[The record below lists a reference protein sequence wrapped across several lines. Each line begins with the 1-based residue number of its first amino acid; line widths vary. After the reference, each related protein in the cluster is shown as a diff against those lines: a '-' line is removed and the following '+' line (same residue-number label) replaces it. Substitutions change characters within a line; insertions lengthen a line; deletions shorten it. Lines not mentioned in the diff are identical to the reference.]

1 MEIQLKKKELRKVE
15 LDEKEFDELYN
26 KTSKNFE
33 KIRAEV
39 YSQIMGEEIESPL
52 AREYMQKAYV
62 TYSTISTTNKNHN
75 ANTERA
81 RWADLVQ

>member
-1 MEIQLKKKELRKVE
+1 M
-15 LDEKEFDELYN
+15 LYN

-39 YSQIMGEEIESPL
+39 YEQIMGEEIEQPL

-62 TYSTISTTNKNHN
+62 TYSTISSANKNPN
-75 ANTERA
+75 
-81 RWADLVQ
+81 L